1 MGILI
6 PYIKMLKI
14 VKFGGSSVANSNQFK
29 KVKEIVL
36 SDDSR
41 QFVVISAS
49 GKGENA
55 DNKITDL
62 LFLCR
67 AHLEYNISCDNIFDK
82 IVERFISIKN
92 DLNLTFDIEKELD
105 LIKSQLN
112 KKIDT
117 HYLVSRGE
125 YLTALLMAEYLGYK
139 FADAKDIIFFN
150 YDGSIDYEKTKKA
163 FADITKENNRLVIP
177 GFYGSLPDN
186 TIKIMSRGGGDVTGS
201 IIANIINADVYE
213 NWTDVSGILTA
224 DPRII
229 KNPKRINSITY
240 SELRELSYM
249 GASVLHEEAIFPVK
263 EKNIPIHILNTND
276 PNGEG
281 TYIFD
286 TCEDNNEDSFITGI
300 AGKKDFTIINITKSH
315 MQNKLLTVKIVL
327 DILDTYNVPV
337 EHIPTGIDSFSVIV
351 DSNKLKPRL
360 YEIVLEIK
368 KKCDTDDVTVVDD
381 ISLIA
386 TVGRNM
392 KRRSGIS
399 GRLFSALGRENINI
413 YAISQTNEEINIIVG
428 VTNNQY
434 ENTIKTIYNEFIQ

>member
-1 MGILI
+1 
-6 PYIKMLKI
+6 
-14 VKFGGSSVANSNQFK
+14 VANSNQFK
-29 KVKEIVL
+29 KVKDIVL
-36 SDDSR
+36 SDKSR

-67 AHLEYNISCDNIFDK
+67 SHLEYNVSYDNIFDK
-82 IVERFISIKN
+82 IVERFVTIKN
-92 DLNLTFDIEKELD
+92 DLNLTLDIEKELKT
-105 LIKSQLN
+105 IKSQLN
-112 KKIDT
+112 KRIDT

-125 YLTALLMAEYLGYK
+125 YLTALLMAEYLGYQ
-139 FADAKDIIFFN
+139 FVDAKDIIFFN

-163 FADITKENNRLVIP
+163 FSSMTKENNKLVIP
-177 GFYGSLPDN
+177 GFYGSLPDGS
-186 TIKIMSRGGGDVTGS
+186 IKIMSRGGGDVTGS
-201 IIANIINADVYE
+201 IIANIINANVYE

-224 DPRII
+224 DPRIVE
-229 KNPKRINSITY
+229 NPKQIKTITY

-263 EKNIPIHILNTND
+263 EKNIPIHILNTNKPQD
-276 PNGEG
+276 PG

-286 TCEDNNEDSFITGI
+286 TCDDGDEDGFITGI
-300 AGKKDFTIINITKSH
+300 AGKKDFSIITIMKSH
-315 MQNKLLTVKIVL
+315 MQNKLHTIKMVL
-327 DILDTYNVPV
+327 DILEKFKVSV

-351 DSNKLKPRL
+351 DSNRLKPHL
-360 YEIVLEIK
+360 HEIILEIK
-368 KKCDTDDVTVVDD
+368 TVCETDNVAVVDE

-399 GRLFSALGRENINI
+399 GRLFNALGRENISI
-413 YAISQTNEEINIIVG
+413 YAISQTSEEINIIVG
-428 VTNNQY
+428 VSNDQY
-434 ENTIKTIYNEFIQ
+434 KNTIKAIYNEFVG

>member
-1 MGILI
+1 
-6 PYIKMLKI
+6 MLKI

-29 KVKEIVL
+29 KVKDIIL
-36 SDDSR
+36 SDESR

-49 GKGENA
+49 GKGKNA

-67 AHLEYNISCDNIFDK
+67 SHLEYNVSCDSIFDK
-82 IVERFISIKN
+82 IVERFVSIKEN
-92 DLNLTFDIEKELD
+92 LNLTYDIQKELE
-105 LIKSQLN
+105 IIRSQLD
-112 KKIDT
+112 KLMDT

-125 YLTALLMAEYLGYK
+125 YLTALLMAEYLGYQ
-139 FADAKDIIFFN
+139 FIDAKDIIFFD

-163 FADITKENNRLVIP
+163 FYNITKKNKKLVIP
-177 GFYGSLPDN
+177 GFYGSLPDGS
-186 TIKIMSRGGGDVTGS
+186 IKIMSRGGGDVTGS
-201 IIANIINADVYE
+201 IIANIIDADVYE

-229 KNPKRINSITY
+229 PNPKQITAITY

-263 EKNIPIHILNTND
+263 EKNIPIHILNTNRPQD
-276 PNGEG
+276 NG

-286 TCEDNNEDSFITGI
+286 TCDDTDENGAITGI
-300 AGKKDFTIINITKSH
+300 AGKKDFTIVTIMKSH
-315 MQNKLLTVKIVL
+315 MQDKLHTIKIVL
-327 DILDTYNVPV
+327 DILETFKVPV
-337 EHIPTGIDSFSVIV
+337 EHIPTGIDSFSLII
-351 DSNKLKPRL
+351 DSVKLRPHL
-360 YEIVLEIK
+360 HEIILKIK
-368 KKCDTDDVTVVDD
+368 KACETDDVSIVDK

-399 GRLFSALGRENINI
+399 GRLFNALGRKNISI
-413 YAISQTNEEINIIVG
+413 YAISQTSEEINIIVG
-428 VTNNQY
+428 VSNDQY
-434 ENTIKTIYNEFIQ
+434 EDTIKAIYNEFVV